1 MVISVG
7 PDVTAVVTLGI
18 VHLEKVL
25 RGFTYSLVSATKMA
39 KALISETQGH
49 TKRLLTGIWLG
60 QVM

>member
-1 MVISVG
+1 MAIRVG

-39 KALISETQGH
+39 KALISETRVTQ
-49 TKRLLTGIWLG
+49 RDS
-60 QVM
+60 